1 MPNKFDDLLRGTA
14 MSIASQAV
22 KADDWFQDT
31 AKNIGKTDPNKIFK
45 SFSSPKV
52 GNMYMFVYDPKY
64 KDKLPVY
71 DKYPLVFPI
80 EYYLDGFLG
89 INLHYLPPLARI
101 ALLRNLDDLKNN
113 NKYNETT
120 KINISYRIL
129 KTYASRFVG
138 VENCIKRYLYSH
150 VRSSF
155 NYVQPTD
162 WEKVVLLPLQR
173 WVGKPPY

>member
-14 MSIASQAV
+14 MSIASQAS
-22 KADDWFQDT
+22 KADDWFQD
-31 AKNIGKTDPNKIFK
+31 ASKSFNRKDPNKIFQ

-52 GNMYMFVYDPKY
+52 GSMYMFVYDPKY

-71 DKYPLVFPI
+71 DRYPLVFPI
-80 EYYLDGFLG
+80 EYYHDGFLG

-101 ALLRNLDDLKNN
+101 AIMRNLDDLKNN

-120 KINISYRIL
+120 KLNISYRLL
-129 KTYASRFVG
+129 KTYASRFTS
-138 VENCIKRYLYSH
+138 VENCIKRYLYGH

-162 WEKVVLLPLQR
+162 WEKVALLPLQK
-173 WVGKPPY
+173 WVGRPPY